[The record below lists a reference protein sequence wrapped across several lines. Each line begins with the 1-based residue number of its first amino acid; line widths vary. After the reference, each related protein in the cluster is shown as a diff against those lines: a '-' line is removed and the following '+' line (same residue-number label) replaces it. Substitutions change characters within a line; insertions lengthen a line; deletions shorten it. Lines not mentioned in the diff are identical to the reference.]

1 MAQLPK
7 QLSENFIQKKF
18 YDFSSIARR
27 ENLPYYILEIDE
39 VYSDEKEKW
48 KNAL

>member
-7 QLSENFIQKKF
+7 PFSENFIKKKI
-18 YDFSSIARR
+18 YDFSSIARC
-27 ENLPYYILEIDE
+27 EYLPYYILEIDE

>member
-7 QLSENFIQKKF
+7 QLSENFIQKKI
-18 YDFSSIARR
+18 YDFSSIERR
-27 ENLPYYILEIDE
+27 ENLPYSILEIDE